1 MCVLRD
7 PAEDTRRRFQCS
19 EGQSDVIGEILTWM
33 GVGAAALFT
42 YAMYRSAERAN
53 LSGES
58 KEDD

>member
-1 MCVLRD
+1 M
-7 PAEDTRRRFQCS
+7 
-19 EGQSDVIGEILTWM
+19 IGEILTWM